1 MILPA
6 GAASKSTDPHSGF
19 QTNCATCKSKALQRR
34 SMAKALSGGVQVP
47 DLAKDFGVT
56 AELKNW
62 GIIRQGDKRGKEVWI
77 DW

>member
-1 MILPA
+1 
-6 GAASKSTDPHSGF
+6 
-19 QTNCATCKSKALQRR
+19 
-34 SMAKALSGGVQVP
+34 MAKALSGGVQVP